1 LGSVTTFDVCRSWR
15 TSCPTTSAWCWPVRW
30 RWAWTVQS
38 SPRASGGRRRSAA
51 RWRSAHERALVAEY
65 DQGERCRGLRGDLNA
80 YVARVASDE
89 QANRVRRH
97 LSNCQACAHTARELE
112 LVARGMASILPLPA
126 TLDAE
131 AVHRFGA
138 LGRTLGRLLP
148 FWDGGE
154 VAAATKAGAA
164 GAAAAAGGTSAATVG
179 GSLLGG
185 GATKFGVAALC
196 VAGAS
201 GGYVVCDQVGL
212 FGGPLPRERPAVV
225 TSDMHRRDRPGR
237 LRGAHPRPHALR
249 PRSFTPS
256 DSRPPRPR
264 DRAAP
269 RARVARVVC
278 RAGQQRVQLR
288 GWLGIGGLVVFDA
301 FVVCLGARGK
311 RRNDV
316 LARKVTRVWLV
327 QHTVVHTADVEVRAG
342 LRVRL
347 AAECSRVAMWP
358 RPAGRR
364 PRLRSSG
371 HPVAGGRRRGRVRL
385 STGSC
390 ACVHRDPSPSG
401 VAKRPRRPSV
411 SAAEGLDEVRGLAI
425 ADQSRD
431 VGDGEWLVRQ
441 EFGGVA
447 QSHRA

>member
-112 LVARGMASILPLPA
+112 LVARGVASILPLPP

-201 GGYVVCDQVGL
+201 GGYVVCDQIGL

-225 TSDMHRRDRPGR
+225 TSD
-237 LRGAHPRPHALR
+237 AQK
-249 PRSFTPS
+249 RS
-256 DSRPPRPR
+256 SRSPPRR
-264 DRAAP
+264 SSAAARAPAP
-269 RARVARVVC
+269 IV
-278 RAGQQRVQLR
+278 
-288 GWLGIGGLVVFDA
+288 
-301 FVVCLGARGK
+301 
-311 RRNDV
+311 
-316 LARKVTRVWLV
+316 
-327 QHTVVHTADVEVRAG
+327 HTVRQPSTTSSGSRSLPGPGSHGSSAAQASNEFSFEGGSGSAG
-342 LRVRL
+342 
-347 AAECSRVAMWP
+347 S
-358 RPAGRR
+358 AGSSS
-364 PRLRSSG
+364 LTRSS
-371 HPVAGGRRRGRVRL
+371 
-385 STGSC
+385 
-390 ACVHRDPSPSG
+390 
-401 VAKRPRRPSV
+401 SV
-411 SAAEGLDEVRGLAI
+411 SARAAS
-425 ADQSRD
+425 AATTSSRAKSPASGSSSTPSSTPPTSKSAQD
-431 VGDGEWLVRQ
+431 
-441 EFGGVA
+441 FGFE
-447 QSHRA
+447 